1 MVSLTL
7 TVEPADALIDVARR
21 IIVTGAEPGA
31 KIEIRTET
39 SRSDDHWSSRAVFV
53 ADASGTVDLTR
64 DAPIEGDYSGV
75 SAMGLIWA
83 QSSVNS
89 HVQFNKTTEQPLET
103 LIRVTGSGAEAGAV
117 MTQRLVAEGVTRH
130 ELREDGLVGVLYRP
144 AGSDPAPAV
153 MIMNGSGGGINEPRA
168 ALWAAHG
175 YNALALGYFGAEGLP
190 KYISNTS
197 LEYFAKA
204 LDWLRA
210 TVQPKNDFVAVTG
223 QSRGGELVLLL
234 GATFPNKVSA
244 VIANV
249 PSAFVHGGQ
258 AACDPALGRDGPSWL
273 LDGKPLTHIWEN
285 NRFASWAPYDNGAPP
300 LRNSLA
306 MMTALGDPA
315 ALERARIPVER
326 IKGPVMLVSAGDDG
340 AWPSDLYSLIV
351 KTSLAAAAHPYDV
364 QWENYPQAG
373 HSILF
378 PYVPTTAIAYPH
390 AVLGTITTM
399 GGVASAN
406 AEANEQAWTSVLEW
420 MNRITA
426 D

>member
-7 TVEPADALIDVARR
+7 TVKPADALIDVTRQ

-31 KIEIRTET
+31 KIEIGTET
-39 SRSDDHWSSRAVFV
+39 SRSDALWSSRAVFV

-64 DAPIEGDYSGV
+64 DAPVEGDYTGV
-75 SAMGLIWA
+75 SDMGLIWA
-83 QSSVNS
+83 QTSSDA
-89 HVQFNKTTEQPLET
+89 HMQFNKTTDQPLET
-103 LIRVTGSGAEAGAV
+103 VISVTSGEVEARAV
-117 MTQRLVAEGVTRH
+117 MIQRLLAEGVTRH
-130 ELREDGLVGVLYRP
+130 NLRENGLVGVLYRP
-144 AGSDPAPAV
+144 AGSEPAPAI

-175 YNALALGYFGAEGLP
+175 YNALALGYFGVEGLP
-190 KYISNTS
+190 KYISNTP
-197 LEYFAKA
+197 LEYFEEA
-204 LDWLRA
+204 LNWLRA

-234 GATFPNKVSA
+234 GATFPDKVSA

-273 LDGKPLTHIWEN
+273 LDGKPMAHIWED
-285 NRFASWAPYDNGAPP
+285 NRFASWVPYDAGEPP

-306 MMTALGDPA
+306 MMTALGDPQ

-326 IKGPVMLVSAGDDG
+326 IDGPVMLVSAGDDG

-351 KTSLAAAAHPYDV
+351 KASLTAAGHPYDV
-364 QWENYPQAG
+364 HWENYPQAG

-378 PYVPTTAIAYPH
+378 PFVPTTQIAYAH
-390 AVLGTITTM
+390 AVHGVVTTM
-399 GGVASAN
+399 GGDAQAN
-406 AEANEQAWTSVLEW
+406 AEANECSWASILDW
-420 MNRITA
+420 MHEVSAT
-426 D
+426 